1 MSFVPCEGL
10 KEGAVLE
17 DRELLNSLGDWR
29 EASKREER
37 KYYKW
42 REEEE
47 RRREVEG
54 KVREMESGRNT
65 PWGSGAN
72 KVVPQTG
79 TGSGGNTERKKVNF
93 ADYLKKK
100 KTSPS
105 DTPARAPNGALPQ
118 VKVNGI
124 DAAP

>member
-1 MSFVPCEGL
+1 MSFIPCKGL

-29 EASKREER
+29 DASRREER

-54 KVREMESGRNT
+54 KVREMESGRST
-65 PWGSGAN
+65 PWGTQP
-72 KVVPQTG
+72 KVVAQTN
-79 TGSGGNTERKKVNF
+79 SGGNTTERKKVNF

-105 DTPARAPNGALPQ
+105 DTPARPANGAVPQ
-118 VKVNGI
+118 VKVNGV
-124 DAAP
+124 AATS